1 MVVHRIQVLVERKQ
15 PAELVEHQ
23 PVTHCQVM
31 QELSTEAEMLAMIPA
46 AVVVVITAAVVV
58 EIMAAAVV
66 DRVLLIRELL

>member
-1 MVVHRIQVLVERKQ
+1 MVAHRIQVLVERKQ

-46 AVVVVITAAVVV
+46 VAVEVITAVAVVEITAAV
-58 EIMAAAVV
+58 VV